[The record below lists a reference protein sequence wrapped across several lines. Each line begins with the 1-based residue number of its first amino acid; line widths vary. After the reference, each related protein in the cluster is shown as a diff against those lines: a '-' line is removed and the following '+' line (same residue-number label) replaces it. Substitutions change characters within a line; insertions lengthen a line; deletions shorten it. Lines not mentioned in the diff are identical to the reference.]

1 MDGIQE
7 SEMVSKTMTRNGTFD
22 ILTYKGVEKDIQRLF
37 SMHAIQDEKGQI
49 LFDFFD
55 KTGELVDRE
64 VLSLYRSKRAS
75 CGISTLN
82 ISETMRSVFIS
93 DSYASLIFFA
103 NQFRARISFEEA
115 GFMVVGAA
123 FDEGLFK
130 KYFEEI
136 PAKTKVNTAF
146 SSSILGRVMDCRV
159 QDLIHG
165 RNCSYR
171 LSNGTVHL
179 KNLKTE
185 KTSEE
190 PIASFSLRTYCI
202 SQGVLQTIRTFKPRR
217 MGMESFY
224 QLNQEAWDGFK

>member
-1 MDGIQE
+1 M
-7 SEMVSKTMTRNGTFD
+7 SKRMTRKGTFD
-22 ILTYKGVEKDIQRLF
+22 ILTYKGVEKGIQRLF
-37 SMHAIQDEKGQI
+37 SKHAVQDEKGQV

-55 KTGELVDRE
+55 QNGKLVDRE
-64 VLSLYRSKRAS
+64 VLSLYRDKCAS
-75 CGISTLN
+75 YGISSLN
-82 ISETMRSVFIS
+82 FSETIRSVFVS

-115 GFMVVGAA
+115 GFIIVGAA
-123 FDEGLFK
+123 FDEDLLK
-130 KYFEEI
+130 KSLEEL
-136 PAKTKVNTAF
+136 PSKTKVNTVF

-171 LSNGTVHL
+171 LANGSVHL

-185 KTSEE
+185 KTSAE
-190 PIASFSLRTYCI
+190 PIASFSLRIYCI
-202 SQGVLQTIRTFKPRR
+202 SQGVLQTVRTFKPRG

-224 QLNQEAWDGFK
+224 QLNQQAWDGFK

>member
-1 MDGIQE
+1 
-7 SEMVSKTMTRNGTFD
+7 MVSKTMTRNGTFD

-37 SMHAIQDEKGQI
+37 SKHAIQDEKGQI

-64 VLSLYRSKRAS
+64 VLSLYRDKRS
-75 CGISTLN
+75 SFGISTLN
-82 ISETMRSVFIS
+82 ISETTRSVFIS

-103 NQFRARISFEEA
+103 NQFRARLSFDEA

-123 FDEGLFK
+123 FDEGLLK
-130 KYFEEI
+130 KSLEEI
-136 PAKTKVNTAF
+136 HAKTKINTVF

-159 QDLIHG
+159 QDLVHG

-171 LSNGTVHL
+171 LSNGSVHL

-190 PIASFSLRTYCI
+190 PIASFSLRTYCM
-202 SQGVLQTIRTFKPRR
+202 SQGVLQTVRTFKPR
-217 MGMESFY
+217 MKGVESFY
-224 QLNQEAWDGFK
+224 QVNKQAWDDSK